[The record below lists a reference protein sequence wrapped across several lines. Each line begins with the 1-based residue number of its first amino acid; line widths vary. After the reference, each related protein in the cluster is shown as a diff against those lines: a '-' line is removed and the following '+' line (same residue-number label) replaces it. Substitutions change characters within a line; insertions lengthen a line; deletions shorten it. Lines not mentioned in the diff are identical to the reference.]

1 MILKIQQKKHRE
13 KSFEKHVT
21 LLSIRLHEIYTTDN
35 INSDFNKQK

>member
-1 MILKIQQKKHRE
+1 MILKIQKK
-13 KSFEKHVT
+13 KFEKHVT

>member
-1 MILKIQQKKHRE
+1 MILKIQPKK
-13 KSFEKHVT
+13 KKIEKHVT